1 MKYRTLPHTNEQ
13 IGELG
18 LGLAKIHLA
27 EKKEQI
33 QILENAMENGVNYFD
48 LCGHTLDV
56 YRAFAEAAG
65 SHRKQLFTQMH
76 FGAVYDEQDVY
87 GRKRCLNLVKSSFER
102 VLEASATDY
111 TDFGM
116 LHCIDEEEE
125 FEQIMADGTMDY
137 VLDLQKQGI
146 VHHIGL
152 STHTPSIALKFINTG
167 KIDMIMFSINPAYDY
182 TLGAW
187 SGGSYNERMDL
198 YNTAE
203 QQGIGLSV
211 MKVFAGGQLL
221 DPALSPLNVTLNHYQ
236 CMRYALDRPAVTT
249 ILPGVT
255 SMEELN
261 HLLGYYDAEEEES
274 RYDIL
279 KDAAPSEAKGR
290 CVYCSHCAPCPK
302 GLDIALIN
310 KYYDLSCTGD
320 ELAANHYHKLAVK
333 ADACTE
339 CGRCNRRCPFGVD
352 QKERLKEIDAY
363 FKKDFK
369 NRKMKH

>member
-1 MKYRTLPHTNEQ
+1 MKYRQMPCN
-13 IGELG
+13 GEKISEIG

-27 EKKEQI
+27 EKKDMVKI
-33 QILENAMENGVNYFD
+33 MGRAMENNINYFD

-65 SHRKQLFTQMH
+65 NDRKNFFTQMH
-76 FGAVYDEQDVY
+76 FGAVYDKDGVY
-87 GRKRCLNLVKSSFER
+87 GRKRRLELVKSSFER

-116 LHCIDEEEE
+116 IHCIDEDEE
-125 FEQIMADGTMDY
+125 FEKIMTDGTMDY
-137 VLDLQKQGI
+137 ILDLKKQG
-146 VHHIGL
+146 VVRHIGL
-152 STHTPSIALKFINTG
+152 STHTPAIALKFMETG
-167 KIDMIMFSINPAYDY
+167 HIDMLMFSINPAYDY
-182 TLGAW
+182 TLGQW

-203 QQGIGLSV
+203 QNHTGITV
-211 MKVFAGGQLL
+211 MKVFAGGQLV
-221 DPALSPLNVTLNHYQ
+221 DPALSPLNIPLNHYQ
-236 CMRYALDRPAVTT
+236 CMRYALDRPGVVS

-255 SMEELN
+255 SMAELEQIF
-261 HLLGYYDAEEEES
+261 GYYDADEEEC

-279 KDAAPSEAKGR
+279 KDAAPGEAKGR

-310 KYYDLSCTGD
+310 KYYDLARTGD
-320 ELAANHYHKLAVK
+320 PLAADHYDNLSIK

-352 QKERLKEIDAY
+352 QKKRLKEIDAY
-363 FKKDFK
+363 FKKTWK
-369 NRKMKH
+369 ERKK